1 MKLDPP
7 HRSRRRPGPHR
18 RRRRDQRP
26 RTQASAAAR
35 KQHTAMVTFLL
46 AEMRPRT
53 QASAAARKQ
62 HAAMVTV
69 CLAEMMPWA
78 WVSHLHMPASATD
91 AHCISGA
98 HSAWNGDLEAR
109 NTSVAHGR

>member
-18 RRRRDQRP
+18 RRRRDQ
-26 RTQASAAAR
+26 
-35 KQHTAMVTFLL
+35 
-46 AEMRPRT
+46 RPRT